1 MGVKQKTKRAAQ
13 KRFRKTASGKILRRH
28 AFIGH
33 LARKKSPKQRRQAR
47 GPKTMTKGDANRYRD
62 FIN

>member
-1 MGVKQKTKRAAQ
+1 MANKQKTHRAAQ
-13 KRFRKTASGKILRRH
+13 KRFRKTTTGKIIRRQ

-33 LARKKSPKQRRQAR
+33 LARKKTAKQRRQLR